1 MTTPVPAGKLRLAT
15 VWLAGC
21 SGCHMSFLDLDEFLF
36 DLAAQVE
43 VVFSPVASD
52 AKVYPENVD
61 VCLVEGAVANV
72 DNLELALQLRARTDL
87 VISFGDCA
95 VTANVPGLRN
105 LLDAGQDSARA
116 VLERGYLELADATGQ
131 LPCAPGIVPELLP
144 KVLPLHEV
152 IPVDLYLPGCPPSAQ
167 RIREAITPL
176 LAGERPVLQGPDLLR
191 FG

>member
-1 MTTPVPAGKLRLAT
+1 MTPSPPAAKLRLAT

-36 DLAAQVE
+36 DLAEKVD
-43 VVFSPVASD
+43 VVFSPVGTD
-52 AKVYPENVD
+52 VKIYPENVD
-61 VCLVEGAVANV
+61 IALVEGAVANV
-72 DNLELALQLRARTDL
+72 DNLELALQVRARTGL

-105 LLDAGQDSARA
+105 LLDGGHDGAKA

-131 LPCAPGIVPELLP
+131 LPFAPGIVPELLP

-176 LAGERPVLQGPDLLR
+176 LAGERPVMEGPAMLR